1 MMRCF
6 CLNVW
11 NKNIHVGRLE
21 FNYGDDVMQEWND
34 AERWDG
40 FIMHLRLIPLIIIV
54 ITMPVTSPANITRV
68 ELNCG

>member
-1 MMRCF
+1 M
-6 CLNVW
+6 
-11 NKNIHVGRLE
+11 HAGRLE

-40 FIMHLRLIPLIIIV
+40 FIMHLRLISLIIIV